1 MPRPSNAAP
10 KGVGS
15 LSSVGDLW
23 PGITW
28 GFDARCTTCTWA
40 MLNGVY
46 QVKVREALCPN
57 HGGPLEA
64 ALARGARWRQGVS

>member
-23 PGITW
+23 PGITT
-28 GFDARCTTCTWA
+28 GFDARCTCTWA
-40 MLNGVY
+40 PMGGVY
-46 QVKVREALCPN
+46 QVKVRDALCLT
-57 HGGPLEA
+57 HGGPLA
-64 ALARGARWRQGVS
+64 GALTRVTPR